1 MNIKKIEIFAVDFP
15 LIKPFIV
22 SYGTFPTMP
31 SIIIKLTTDDGY
43 IGWGESV
50 PDEHVTGET
59 FESTFHVL
67 KHSLA
72 PAMLNEDPC
81 HFEKIH
87 DKMDR
92 IVKGV
97 PSAKAAIDIA
107 CFDAVGKK
115 LGVPVYQLIGGRF
128 HKKFPITHVLSIDEP
143 DKMAEEAEQK
153 VQEGYRSF
161 KMKVGTDVER
171 DVERIKAVR
180 KRVGEQIAIRV
191 DVNQGW
197 VNSSNTL
204 KAMRSLESLGIDW
217 LEQPVLADDID
228 AMVEVKSKSNIPLMI
243 DEGLCNIFDMRE
255 IIAKRAADK
264 INIKLMK
271 CGGIYPAAKLAT
283 MAEMAGIDCQI
294 GSMVE
299 SSIASAAGFHVA
311 FSKKNIKS
319 VELTG
324 PLKFKTDIGDLN
336 KSYKIPFIELGD
348 KPGLGVEI
356 DEEVL
361 SRLTVYSCKVKS

>member
-1 MNIKKIEIFAVDFP
+1 MNIKSIEIFAVEFP

-22 SYGTFPTMP
+22 SYGTYPTMP
-31 SIIIKLTTDDGY
+31 SIILKVTTDDGFV
-43 IGWGESV
+43 GWGESV

-72 PAMLNEDPC
+72 PAMINETPF

-87 DKMDR
+87 DKMNR
-92 IVKGV
+92 ILKGA

-107 CFDAVGKK
+107 CFDVVGRK
-115 LGVPVYQLIGGRF
+115 LGVPIYQLIGGRF

-143 DKMAEEAEQK
+143 DKMADEAEEK
-153 VQEGYRSF
+153 VKEGYRSF
-161 KMKVGTDVER
+161 KMKVGREVES

-180 KRVGEQIAIRV
+180 QRVGEQIAIRI

-197 VNSSNTL
+197 VNSANTL
-204 KAMRSLESLGIDW
+204 KALRYLKSMGIDW
-217 LEQPVLADDID
+217 IEQPVVADDID
-228 AMVEVKSKSNIPLMI
+228 AMVEIKSKSNIPLMI
-243 DEGLCNIFDMRE
+243 DEGLCNVRDMRE
-255 IIAKRAADK
+255 IIAKKAADK
-264 INIKLMK
+264 VNIKLMK
-271 CGGIYPAAKLAT
+271 CGGIYPAVKLAT
-283 MAEMAGIDCQI
+283 MAEMAGIECQI

-299 SSIASAAGFHVA
+299 SSIGSAAGFHVA
-311 FSKKNIKS
+311 FSKKIITS

-324 PLKFKTDIGDLN
+324 PLKFKTDIGDL
-336 KSYKIPFIELGD
+336 KESYKIPFIEL
-348 KPGLGVEI
+348 KEKAGLGVKI

-361 SRLTVYSCKVKS
+361 SQLTTDSCIIE